1 MGRIV
6 YSKET
11 RDAFI
16 APLSLR
22 MGAVFIDYIVLMLPP
37 IVALAIGRLFGLDGS
52 RLLNSGFTSAG
63 WLVTALIFFLN
74 QILSPVLTGQTFGK
88 KMLNLRIIDI
98 DGRLPML
105 RAILKRNLLG
115 YLLNVLTVGLTFVP
129 ALGRNGRGVHERIS
143 GTTVIRTDG
152 V

>member
-1 MGRIV
+1 MGRTV

-22 MGAVFIDYIVLMLPP
+22 MGAAFIDYILLMLPP
-37 IVALAIGRLFGLDGS
+37 ITALALGRLLGLDGS

-63 WLVTALIFFLN
+63 WFLAAVIFFFN
-74 QILSPVLTGQTFGK
+74 QILSPVLTGQTLGK
-88 KMLNLRIIDI
+88 KMLNLRIIDL

-105 RAILKRNLLG
+105 RAVLKRNLLG
-115 YLLNVLTVGLTFVP
+115 YALNVLTAGLGFVP
-129 ALGRNGRGVHERIS
+129 ALGRNGRGIHERIS
-143 GTTVIRTDG
+143 ATTVIRTDG
-152 V
+152 I